1 MDTLK
6 RVALAALMVS
16 ATATAGN
23 AKSIWDQISESA
35 PLQPVFE
42 DLRASA
48 PRQAV
53 FEDLELTAPARPTAE
68 TPDISKP

>member
-42 DLRASA
+42 DL
-48 PRQAV
+48 
-53 FEDLELTAPARPTAE
+53 ELTAPARPTAE